1 MGTRAGRVHYRPF
14 RAADLK
20 AVRDIISKSFSEE
33 VETHPRAL
41 AEYPNEAYYQ
51 PDNLLVAEVDGRVT
65 SQMGLRDGYLWL
77 SGHPFPAAL
86 VGTVCTHPDYRGQGI
101 GAGMLRYSFEVLQ
114 GSGVVLTYLHTI
126 PPRYNFYRRLGY
138 TPTPHEQVTAVA
150 EVTDLQGS
158 ILRGQASL
166 GPGLRRRRALPAD
179 AAILDSL
186 YRETASRG
194 TGAWSRN
201 DLFWKRRLQGRA
213 KLWLSGCPDFELA
226 VGGEPLAYVATVRE
240 GPRWQIV
247 ELAHREG
254 AEGVARNLMAGV
266 LASARTVG
274 TEQVQITLP
283 SWMGSEEMFA
293 SFATG
298 IQRKRELVFLRL
310 HDVGRF
316 LELAAPILT
325 RRADAADLAL
335 TLTVGGTPGHHLEVG
350 SGDTDL
356 ALSVGPSHLAAL
368 LYNGEAMGELLKA
381 KAVKVRPESEA
392 SLQRLCDLFPP
403 TRAGRFPMDG
413 Y

>member
-14 RAADLK
+14 RAADLE

-33 VETHPRAL
+33 VEAHPQVL
-41 AEYPNEAYYQ
+41 AEYTNEAYYQ

-65 SQMGLRDGYLWL
+65 SQMGLRDGDLWL

-86 VGTVCTHPDYRGQGI
+86 VGTVCTHPDYRDRGI
-101 GAGMLRYSFEVLQ
+101 GAGMLRYSFEALRR
-114 GSGVVLTYLHTI
+114 SGVALSYLHTI

-150 EVTDLQGS
+150 DVADLEEHV
-158 ILRGQASL
+158 LKEQASL

-201 DLFWKRRLQGRA
+201 DLFWKRRLQGRV
-213 KLWLSGCPDFELA
+213 KLWLSACPDFELA
-226 VGGEPLAYVATVRE
+226 VGEGPLAYVATIRE
-240 GPRWQIV
+240 GARWQIV

-254 AEGVARNLMAGV
+254 AENVARKLVAGV
-266 LASARTVG
+266 LLSARAVG
-274 TEQVQITLP
+274 AQQVQITLP
-283 SWMGSEEMFA
+283 SWMASEEMLA
-293 SFATG
+293 SFATSV
-298 IQRKRELVFLRL
+298 QRKRELVFLRL

-316 LELAAPILT
+316 LALATPILT
-325 RRADAADLAL
+325 ERADARSLRV
-335 TLTVGGTPGHHLEVG
+335 TLVVQGTPSHHLEVG
-350 SGDTDL
+350 PGDTDV

-368 LYNGEAMGELLKA
+368 LYNGEAMDELLKT
-381 KAVKVRPESEA
+381 KAVKVRPESKA

-403 TRAGRFPMDG
+403 TRGGRFPMDG